1 MGKFPYLDSPMYQ
14 YTNLGKQHIV
24 AALEKVGHGR
34 KDKNGYPIEI
44 DFNELPMLVHM
55 RSAVP
60 GPRTP
65 FFVCELE
72 DGTRL
77 DSIFFELTVF
87 LGKKTSFR
95 PRIQTC

>member
-1 MGKFPYLDSPMYQ
+1 MYR
-14 YTNLGKQHIV
+14 YKNLGKQHIV

-77 DSIFFELTVF
+77 ASIFFHSLTYSVSSGIRHPIF
-87 LGKKTSFR
+87 YSGYNPTN
-95 PRIQTC
+95 Q